1 MRGRKLVLNYTD
13 GSPCEPS
20 TKRAPRLLDR
30 AILDDDEDTKK
41 PSKDKGDKGDKGDDG
56 DEDDG
61 RKGSRPSQPSG
72 GRRKNTIIS
81 MLCEKD
87 PLAPQLQLSFI
98 GSPDEC
104 TYIFEG
110 RSAAACASAAKKP
123 EAVGPAGVFGI
134 IALVAILVYVVG
146 GCVYSR
152 VVLQQRGWRQLPNY
166 NLWSG
171 MFGFFKVSPP
181 ERLQR
186 CPAYLINAC
195 RIYSSS

>member
-20 TKRAPRLLDR
+20 TKRSYSKRGIDGR
-30 AILDDDEDTKK
+30 AILDDDDDEDTKK
-41 PSKDKGDKGDKGDDG
+41 PSKGKEGDG
-56 DEDDG
+56 EDT
-61 RKGSRPSQPSG
+61 KKPSRPSTG

-81 MLCEKD
+81 MLCDQD

-110 RSAAACASAAKKP
+110 RSPAACASTAKKP
-123 EAVGPAGVFGI
+123 ESVGPASVFGI
-134 IALVAILVYVVG
+134 VALIAVLVYLVG

-166 NLWSG
+166 DLWAG
-171 MFGFFKVSPP
+171 MFAFFHVSPP
-181 ERLQR
+181 PPPGKIPSLSRALSR
-186 CPAYLINAC
+186 TFLT
-195 RIYSSS
+195 R

>member
-1 MRGRKLVLNYTD
+1 MRGKKLVLNYTD

-20 TKRAPRLLDR
+20 TKRTFSRSSLDGR
-30 AILDDDEDTKK
+30 AIIDYDDEEDTKK
-41 PSKDKGDKGDKGDDG
+41 PSKGMDG
-56 DEDDG
+56 DSDV
-61 RKGSRPSQPSG
+61 KKPSRPSTG

-81 MLCEKD
+81 MLCDQD

-110 RSAAACASAAKKP
+110 RSPAACASQAKKP
-123 EAVGPAGVFGI
+123 EAVGPASVFGI
-134 IALVAILVYVVG
+134 VALIAVLVYLVG

-166 NLWSG
+166 DLWAG
-171 MFGFFKVSPP
+171 LFNFFNVSFS
-181 ERLQR
+181 R
-186 CPAYLINAC
+186 AC
-195 RIYSSS
+195 VSLSRSKC